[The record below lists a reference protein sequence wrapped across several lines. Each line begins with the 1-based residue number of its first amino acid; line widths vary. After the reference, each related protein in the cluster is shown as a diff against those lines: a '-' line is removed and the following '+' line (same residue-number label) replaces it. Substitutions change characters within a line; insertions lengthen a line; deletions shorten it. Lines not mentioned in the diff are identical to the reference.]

1 MMGDSSIVQPL
12 ISRTPASLKPLPPL
26 NTERPGQSSSSPDP
40 IQLLAMQM
48 EQARAKLARLLMQ
61 NAFGFDVLI
70 ERIERNPNPGM
81 EGVDIAQCKSS
92 DHYTV
97 QADRFVQPVC
107 DESMGA
113 THEME
118 SGDNEEIHRVD
129 RESLSHVHLLPAF
142 LIEVSRQVLQTMPV
156 DQAEDRIY
164 KQQLSRCQ
172 QHLNSLRQ
180 QMIVNNTGL
189 VAFVARKQQTMHLS
203 HDDVM
208 QEGVIGLIKAVDRF
222 DPGRG
227 IRFST
232 YAIFWIKQAISRLIV
247 KQEKTVR
254 LPVALAEKAS
264 AVLEVIRN
272 SYLENERWPTWQE
285 LQGQSSL
292 SEAEI
297 KILINYYQSTLSL
310 DASLDEDDD
319 DLTLMAHM
327 KQQQFALPLNALID
341 QGLTHYIEQ
350 LIAALPEKEA
360 LVLTWRFGL
369 KNHAEMTLQAV
380 ADQMQ
385 VTRERVRQIQNE
397 ALKKLKQQ
405 FGYELKLF
413 LEANES

>member
-1 MMGDSSIVQPL
+1 
-12 ISRTPASLKPLPPL
+12 
-26 NTERPGQSSSSPDP
+26 
-40 IQLLAMQM
+40 
-48 EQARAKLARLLMQ
+48 
-61 NAFGFDVLI
+61 
-70 ERIERNPNPGM
+70 
-81 EGVDIAQCKSS
+81 
-92 DHYTV
+92 
-97 QADRFVQPVC
+97 
-107 DESMGA
+107 
-113 THEME
+113 
-118 SGDNEEIHRVD
+118 
-129 RESLSHVHLLPAF
+129 
-142 LIEVSRQVLQTMPV
+142 
-156 DQAEDRIY
+156 
-164 KQQLSRCQ
+164 
-172 QHLNSLRQ
+172 
-180 QMIVNNTGL
+180 MIVNNTGL
-189 VAFVARKQQTMHLS
+189 VAFVARKQQTTHLS